1 MSVLD
6 EYIRELQTDTA
17 LDEFTMKDVQMKLP
31 GIKHKWTGRLV
42 RCKIDIAKLKR
53 KRSQTIDR
61 LTDKLIERSPVRM
74 SVPVAKQ
81 KVQTLEEVID
91 LNDEIEDMKLSLE
104 FCEKAE
110 RILNSMTF
118 DIKNLTEIIKLET
131 Q

>member
-1 MSVLD
+1 
-6 EYIRELQTDTA
+6 
-17 LDEFTMKDVQMKLP
+17 
-31 GIKHKWTGRLV
+31 
-42 RCKIDIAKLKR
+42 
-53 KRSQTIDR
+53 
-61 LTDKLIERSPVRM
+61 M